1 MRYLPDPILRSKT
14 VTVPIRSLTNALI
27 QRLVNEMIESMH
39 YYHGVGIAANQVG
52 SRHRICIIQRPEEDV
67 APIVLIN
74 PRIVR
79 RSGFRQVT
87 EGCLSL
93 PGFQGKLWRSE
104 KIWATAIG
112 LNGEK
117 ISFKAAEGLLAQALE
132 HETDHLNGVAYID
145 HIEAPGDLYALDAE
159 GE

>member
-14 VTVPIRSLTNALI
+14 VTVPIRNLRDIPI
-27 QRLVNEMIESMH
+27 QHLVYDMIESMH

-52 SRHRICIIQRPEEDV
+52 SRHRICIIQRPEEDIE
-67 APIVLIN
+67 PIVLIN
-74 PRIVR
+74 PRIIR
-79 RSGFRQVT
+79 KSGYRQVT

-104 KIWATAIG
+104 QVWATAIG

-117 ISFKAAEGLLAQALE
+117 IPFNATEGLLAQALE
-132 HETDHLNGVAYID
+132 HEIDHLNGVAYID
-145 HIEAPGDLYALDAE
+145 QIEAPEDLYALD
-159 GE
+159 GEEE

>member
-14 VTVPIRSLTNALI
+14 VTVPVRSLTNTLI

-52 SRHRICIIQRPEEDV
+52 SRHRICIIQRPEEDI

-104 KIWATAIG
+104 QIWATAIG

-117 ISFKAAEGLLAQALE
+117 ISFKAVEGLLAQALE

-145 HIEAPGDLYALDAE
+145 HIEAPSDLYALNAD